1 MPTAA
6 VSPAEAL
13 HGHYRETTTF
23 ADGVKGE
30 SDDAVALIAG
40 EPSALL
46 LHLWGRPTDTA
57 PATGGDVVALR
68 LLRER
73 IDMATS

>member
-1 MPTAA
+1 
-6 VSPAEAL
+6 VSVEA
-13 HGHYRETTTF
+13 GASE
-23 ADGVKGE
+23 
-30 SDDAVALIAG
+30 DAVALIAG